1 MKNGIEWNR
10 GARKGGFYVPNM
22 EVAYAILSLVA
33 GLGLLGSCQS
43 LNNMG
48 NKVEPSEPEE
58 GRMQFDEPY

>member
-1 MKNGIEWNR
+1 
-10 GARKGGFYVPNM
+10 M

-33 GLGLLGSCQS
+33 GLGLLGSWQS

-58 GRMQFDEPY
+58 GRMQLDEPY